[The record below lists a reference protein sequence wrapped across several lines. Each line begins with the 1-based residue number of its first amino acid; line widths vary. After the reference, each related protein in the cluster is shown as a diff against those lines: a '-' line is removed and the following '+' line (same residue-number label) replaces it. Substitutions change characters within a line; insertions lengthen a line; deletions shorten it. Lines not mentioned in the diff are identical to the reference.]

1 MINGVL
7 TERSVADVVPILETN
22 QEGLRKTLEEL
33 VKQYKSRQEE
43 MEGWKVCCSLFFGL
57 GLLIEADV
65 LGCRR
70 RIMFRLCSSRG
81 SRDGFLEGARVI
93 GEGMREVLRCG
104 AVRESVL
111 SSLS

>member
-43 MEGWKVCCSLFFGL
+43 MEGWKVCDSVFLSFLLFDLGCEGVVGL
-57 GLLIEADV
+57 G
-65 LGCRR
+65 
-70 RIMFRLCSSRG
+70 
-81 SRDGFLEGARVI
+81 
-93 GEGMREVLRCG
+93 
-104 AVRESVL
+104 
-111 SSLS
+111 

>member
-43 MEGWKVCCSLFFGL
+43 MEGWKVCFSFFVWG
-57 GLLIEADV
+57 G
-65 LGCRR
+65 
-70 RIMFRLCSSRG
+70 
-81 SRDGFLEGARVI
+81 DGVGVWE
-93 GEGMREVLRCG
+93 CG
-104 AVRESVL
+104 IVD
-111 SSLS
+111 

>member
-43 MEGWKVCCSLFFGL
+43 MEGWKVCCSFSFVWGC
-57 GLLIEADV
+57 GDGGVWDCWIDADV
-65 LGCRR
+65 LGQKKNNVQVVQQP
-70 RIMFRLCSSRG
+70 G
-81 SRDGFLEGARVI
+81 Q
-93 GEGMREVLRCG
+93 
-104 AVRESVL
+104 
-111 SSLS
+111 

>member
-43 MEGWKVCCSLFFGL
+43 MEGWKVCCSFF
-57 GLLIEADV
+57 V
-65 LGCRR
+65 
-70 RIMFRLCSSRG
+70 F
-81 SRDGFLEGARVI
+81 DGVRV
-93 GEGMREVLRCG
+93 
-104 AVRESVL
+104 S
-111 SSLS
+111 

>member
-43 MEGWKVCCSLFFGL
+43 MEGWKVCCSFFVFGVRVWFL
-57 GLLIEADV
+57 GDDADDWGV
-65 LGCRR
+65 
-70 RIMFRLCSSRG
+70 
-81 SRDGFLEGARVI
+81 E
-93 GEGMREVLRCG
+93 EE
-104 AVRESVL
+104 
-111 SSLS
+111 

>member
-43 MEGWKVCCSLFFGL
+43 MEGWKVCDFSFVFDGVRVSWFG
-57 GLLIEADV
+57 G
-65 LGCRR
+65 
-70 RIMFRLCSSRG
+70 
-81 SRDGFLEGARVI
+81 
-93 GEGMREVLRCG
+93 
-104 AVRESVL
+104 
-111 SSLS
+111 